1 MLRAF
6 AARRTLCPT
15 PGVRWIST
23 RRELMVSQD
32 RNTQD
37 CTRASIATII
47 NTLRSQ
53 RLESVQSVN
62 EQLLELCDSYRRRNI
77 DGLQPALEERA
88 AMEIFRRS
96 GLRAFPAR
104 YTPPLLTNLATARS
118 LVPTFDSGMY
128 LSTSQP
134 PNNSSIVSHSLVAT
148 GLVIDPTTQA
158 IRYRIYDPYPSLLRD
173 LNGMYELDA
182 TGMLTQSIRTG
193 VFVCR
198 I

>member
-1 MLRAF
+1 
-6 AARRTLCPT
+6 
-15 PGVRWIST
+15 
-23 RRELMVSQD
+23 
-32 RNTQD
+32 
-37 CTRASIATII
+37 
-47 NTLRSQ
+47 
-53 RLESVQSVN
+53 
-62 EQLLELCDSYRRRNI
+62 
-77 DGLQPALEERA
+77 
-88 AMEIFRRS
+88 
-96 GLRAFPAR
+96 
-104 YTPPLLTNLATARS
+104 
-118 LVPTFDSGMY
+118 MY

>member
-1 MLRAF
+1 
-6 AARRTLCPT
+6 
-15 PGVRWIST
+15 
-23 RRELMVSQD
+23 MVSQD